1 VRGWLLV
8 LALPLLLAGCE
19 TTQQTSARLQKQ
31 GKHAFTE
38 TGVKVASVSRSV
50 RVLDTAVL
58 HDANGAAVVVTLR
71 NQTGKVL
78 VAAPVAIVVKGKGG
92 AAVFRNDAPG
102 LEPALAHVASLA
114 PGQRLDWVN
123 DQVTAD
129 GTPTAVDAR
138 VGAGAAGGK
147 LPKLTVG
154 RPRVEVDAVNGP
166 TAVGTVTNRS
176 KIVQTGLVVFAVGRK
191 AGKVVAAGR
200 SLIPRL
206 VPGKPAKYHVFFI
219 GDPRGAKL
227 TVTAP
232 PTVLR

>member
-1 VRGWLLV
+1 VRGRLV
-8 LALPLLLAGCE
+8 VVALPLLLAGCE
-19 TTQQTSARLQKQ
+19 TTQQTSARLEKQ
-31 GKHAFTE
+31 GKHAFKE
-38 TGVKVASVSRSV
+38 TGVKVAAVSRAV
-50 RVLDTAVL
+50 RVLDTAVV
-58 HDANGAAVVVTLR
+58 DDSNGAAVVVTLR
-71 NQTGKVL
+71 NETARTVVG
-78 VAAPVAIVVKGKGG
+78 APVAIVVKGKGG

-114 PGQRLDWVN
+114 PRQRLDWVN

-129 GTPTAVDAR
+129 ATPTAVAAR
-138 VGAGAAGGK
+138 VGAGKSGGP
-147 LPKLTVG
+147 LPALTVG
-154 RPRVEVDAVNGP
+154 KPRIEVDPVNGP

-176 KIVQTGLVVFAVGRK
+176 KIVQTALVIFGVARK
-191 AGKVVAAGR
+191 GGKVVAAGR

-206 VPGKPAKYHVFFI
+206 LPGKPAKYHVFFI